1 MSNPMRPPHPP
12 RPSAPWQPP
21 SPAGPPAAGREGR
34 TGRTGPAGRRALPAV
49 AALATALALG
59 GCGQGADSRPPG
71 AAPSSSSPAAPIP
84 SWAKVTGPPRVVPA
98 VRDFRPATGNGWRP
112 AKGARIVV
120 PAGEKS
126 SVADEAQLMA
136 KDLGGLP
143 IAWGQQDVRPG
154 DIEIKLTGPA
164 NRPDNAPATST
175 ADESYTL
182 TARGGRL
189 TLAAPTDAGVFYAT
203 RTVKQAVRT
212 AGGLP
217 EGTVQDRPDRAERGM
232 MLDNARKPFT
242 ADWIEARIRQ
252 LADLKLNQLQLHF
265 SDDQGFRIQSD
276 SHPQIVS
283 ADHLTKDQVR
293 HLIKVGQSLHVTL
306 IPEIDSPG
314 HLGAVL
320 DHYPDLQLRNASG
333 KVLRGAI
340 DISKPQAGALV
351 DALLKEY
358 AQLFP
363 GPYWHLGGDEYQA
376 LTVRNPEASYPQLA
390 RAARDKYGS
399 GATIKDLAT
408 GWLNDRQKTV
418 QSAGKTRIEAWNDGF
433 FADGKVAADKN
444 RTAAYWT
451 GKEIGARDPAA
462 YLGAGRNVLNL
473 NDEYLYYV
481 LGEPNNFTYPTGE
494 RIYKSWTPRVL
505 RGTAP
510 VAVPQSDTGPDRIPG
525 ARFAIWCD
533 RSQAQT
539 PDQIAAG
546 IKAPLA
552 ALAQKT
558 WDPRTPALSWP
569 DFKALV
575 NRL

>member
-1 MSNPMRPPHPP
+1 MSNPMRPPRSPW
-12 RPSAPWQPP
+12 PSASPQPP
-21 SPAGPPAAGREGR
+21 
-34 TGRTGPAGRRALPAV
+34 LPARPAV
-49 AALATALALG
+49 GPGARRMLLTAPVLAGALVLG
-59 GCGQGADSRPPG
+59 GCSQGANSQTPG

-84 SWAKVTGPPRVVPA
+84 SWAKVTGPPHIVPA
-98 VRDFRPATGNGWRP
+98 VREFRPADGNGWRP
-112 AKGARIVV
+112 TKGARIVV

-126 SVADEAQLMA
+126 TVADEAQLMA
-136 KDLGGLP
+136 KDLGGL
-143 IAWGQQDVRPG
+143 AVVWGKQDVRPG
-154 DIEIKLTGPA
+154 DIEVKLSGGARGARA
-164 NRPDNAPATST
+164 NNAPVGSA

-182 TARGGRL
+182 TARDARL
-189 TLAAPTDAGVFYAT
+189 TLTAPTDTGVFNGT

-217 EGTVQDRPDRAERGM
+217 EGTIEDRPDRPQRGM

-265 SDDQGFRIQSD
+265 SDDQGFRIQSEG
-276 SHPQIVS
+276 HPQIVS

-293 HLIKVGQSLHVTL
+293 HLIKVGQSLHVAL

-340 DISKPQAGALV
+340 DISKPQAGELI
-351 DALLKEY
+351 DSLLKEFG
-358 AQLFP
+358 QLFT

-376 LTVRNPEASYPQLA
+376 LMASNPEASYPQLA
-390 RAARDKYGS
+390 KAARDKYGS

-418 QSAGKTRIEAWNDGF
+418 EAAGKNRIEAWNDGF
-433 FADGKVAADKN
+433 FAGGKVAADKN
-444 RTAAYWT
+444 RTVAYWT
-451 GKEIGARDPAA
+451 GKEIGAREPES
-462 YLGAGRNVLNL
+462 YLREGRTVLNL
-473 NDEYLYYV
+473 NDEFLYYV
-481 LGEPNNFTYPTGE
+481 LGEPNGFTYPTGE

-505 RGTAP
+505 RHTSP
-510 VAVPQSDTGPDRIPG
+510 VSVPESQTGADRIPG
-525 ARFAIWCD
+525 GRFAIWCD
-533 RSQAQT
+533 HAQAQT
-539 PDQIAAG
+539 AQQIAAG
-546 IKAPLA
+546 IKLPLA

-558 WDPRTPALSWP
+558 WDPRTPAQSWP
-569 DFKALV
+569 DFKALA

>member
-1 MSNPMRPPHPP
+1 MLLT
-12 RPSAPWQPP
+12 APVL
-21 SPAGPPAAGREGR
+21 AG
-34 TGRTGPAGRRALPAV
+34 ALV
-49 AALATALALG
+49 LG
-59 GCGQGADSRPPG
+59 GCSQGASSQAPG

-84 SWAKVTGPPRVVPA
+84 SWAKVTGPPRIVPA
-98 VRDFRPATGNGWRP
+98 VREFRPANGNGWRP
-112 AKGARIVV
+112 TKGARIVV

-126 SVADEAQLMA
+126 TVADEAQLMA
-136 KDLGGLP
+136 KDLGGL
-143 IAWGQQDVRPG
+143 AVVWGKQDVRPG
-154 DIEIKLTGPA
+154 DIEVKLSGGARGKRA
-164 NRPDNAPATST
+164 NNAPVGSA

-182 TARGGRL
+182 TARDARL
-189 TLAAPTDAGVFYAT
+189 TLTAPTDTGVFNGT
-203 RTVKQAVRT
+203 RTVKQAVRA

-217 EGTVQDRPDRAERGM
+217 EGTIEDRPDRPQRGLM
-232 MLDNARKPFT
+232 IDNARKPFT

-293 HLIKVGQSLHVTL
+293 HLIKVGQSLHVAL

-351 DALLKEY
+351 DSLLKEFG
-358 AQLFP
+358 QLFT

-376 LTVRNPEASYPQLA
+376 LMASNPEASYPQLA
-390 RAARDKYGS
+390 KAARDKYGS

-418 QSAGKTRIEAWNDGF
+418 EAAGKNRIEAWNDGF
-433 FADGKVAADKN
+433 FAGGKVAADKN
-444 RTAAYWT
+444 RTVAYWT
-451 GKEIGARDPAA
+451 GKEIGAREPEG
-462 YLGAGRNVLNL
+462 YLREGRTVLNL
-473 NDEYLYYV
+473 NDEFLYYV
-481 LGEPNNFTYPTGE
+481 LGEPNGFTYPTGE

-505 RGTAP
+505 RHTSP
-510 VAVPQSDTGPDRIPG
+510 VSVPESQTGADRIPG
-525 ARFAIWCD
+525 GRFAIWCD
-533 RSQAQT
+533 HAQAQT
-539 PDQIAAG
+539 AQQIAAG
-546 IKAPLA
+546 IKLPLA
-552 ALAQKT
+552 ALAQKP
-558 WDPRTPALSWP
+558 WDPRTPAQSWT
-569 DFKALV
+569 DFKALA

>member
-1 MSNPMRPPHPP
+1 MSNPMRPPRSPW
-12 RPSAPWQPP
+12 PSASPQPP
-21 SPAGPPAAGREGR
+21 
-34 TGRTGPAGRRALPAV
+34 LPARPPV
-49 AALATALALG
+49 GPGARRMLLTAPVLAGALVLG
-59 GCGQGADSRPPG
+59 GCSQGASSQAPG

-84 SWAKVTGPPRVVPA
+84 SWAKVTGPPRIVPA
-98 VRDFRPATGNGWRP
+98 VREFRPANGNGWRP
-112 AKGARIVV
+112 TKGARIVV

-126 SVADEAQLMA
+126 TVADEAQLMA
-136 KDLGGLP
+136 KDLGGL
-143 IAWGQQDVRPG
+143 AVVWGKQDVRPG
-154 DIEIKLTGPA
+154 DIEVKLSGGARGKRA
-164 NRPDNAPATST
+164 NNAPVGSA

-182 TARGGRL
+182 TARDARL
-189 TLAAPTDAGVFYAT
+189 TLTAPTDTGVFNGT

-217 EGTVQDRPDRAERGM
+217 EGTIEDRPDRPQRGLM
-232 MLDNARKPFT
+232 IDNARKPFT
-242 ADWIEARIRQ
+242 AEWIEARIRQ

-293 HLIKVGQSLHVTL
+293 HLIKVGQSLHVAL

-340 DISKPQAGALV
+340 DISKPQAGELV
-351 DALLKEY
+351 DSLLKEFG
-358 AQLFP
+358 QLFT

-376 LTVRNPEASYPQLA
+376 LMASNPEASYPQLA
-390 RAARDKYGS
+390 KAARDKYGS

-418 QSAGKTRIEAWNDGF
+418 EAAGKNRIEAWNDGF
-433 FADGKVAADKN
+433 FAGGKVAADKN
-444 RTAAYWT
+444 RTVAYWT
-451 GKEIGARDPAA
+451 GKEIGAREPEG
-462 YLGAGRNVLNL
+462 YLREGRTVLNL
-473 NDEYLYYV
+473 NDEFLYYV
-481 LGEPNNFTYPTGE
+481 LGEPNGFTYPTGE

-505 RGTAP
+505 RHTSP
-510 VAVPQSDTGPDRIPG
+510 VSVPESQTGADRIPG
-525 ARFAIWCD
+525 GRFAIWCD
-533 RSQAQT
+533 HAQAQT
-539 PDQIAAG
+539 AQQIAAG
-546 IKAPLA
+546 IKLPLA

-558 WDPRTPALSWP
+558 WDPRTPAQPWT
-569 DFKALV
+569 DFKALA

>member
-1 MSNPMRPPHPP
+1 MSNPMRPPRFPRSAASPQDPP
-12 RPSAPWQPP
+12 PALRA
-21 SPAGPPAAGREGR
+21 AGPEA
-34 TGRTGPAGRRALPAV
+34 RRALLAV
-49 AALATALALG
+49 PVLAGALALG
-59 GCGQGADSRPPG
+59 GCAQGADSQAPG

-84 SWAKVTGPPRVVPA
+84 SWAKVTGPPHIVPA
-98 VRDFRPATGNGWRP
+98 VRDFRPANGIGWRP
-112 AKGARIVV
+112 TKGARIVV

-126 SVADEAQLMA
+126 TVADEAQLMA
-136 KDLGGLP
+136 KDLGGL
-143 IAWGQQDVRPG
+143 AVVWGNQDVRPG
-154 DIEIKLTGPA
+154 DVEVKLSGGA
-164 NRPDNAPATST
+164 KGPDNAAGGTV
-175 ADESYTL
+175 DESYTL
-182 TARGGRL
+182 AARGGRL
-189 TLAAPTDAGVFYAT
+189 TLTAPTDAGVFYGT

-217 EGTVQDRPDRAERGM
+217 EGTIEDGPDRPQRGM
-232 MLDNARKPFT
+232 LLDNARKSFT

-276 SHPQIVS
+276 SHPDIVS

-320 DHYPDLQLRNASG
+320 DHYPDLRLRNASG
-333 KVLRGAI
+333 TPLRGAI
-340 DISKPQAGALV
+340 DISKPQAGALI
-351 DALLKEY
+351 DSLLKEY

-376 LTVRNPEASYPQLA
+376 LMSSDPEARYPQLA
-390 RAARDKYGS
+390 KAAQDKYGP

-418 QSAGKTRIEAWNDGF
+418 QAAGKTRIEAWNDGF
-433 FADGKVAADKN
+433 FAGGKVAADKN
-444 RTAAYWT
+444 RTVAYWT
-451 GKEIGARDPAA
+451 GKEIGARDPAEF
-462 YLGAGRNVLNL
+462 LREGRTVLNL
-473 NDEYLYYV
+473 NDEFLYYV

-494 RIYKSWTPRVL
+494 RIYKSWTPLVL
-505 RGTAP
+505 RHTSP
-510 VAVPQSDTGPDRIPG
+510 VSVPSSLTGADRIPG
-525 ARFAIWCD
+525 ARFAIWND
-533 RSQAQT
+533 RAQAQT
-539 PDQIAAG
+539 AQQIAAG
-546 IKAPLA
+546 IRMPLA